1 MCEWEVFHYEPADDE
16 GGLVQYPFTLPSF
29 FADSPGCVDLR
40 RRSVRL
46 RRGFVNLERAPFGGM
61 KLRIPSLL
69 YDEKMRTQ
77 TRFNVSRVICGVCLC
92 VLY

>member
-1 MCEWEVFHYEPADDE
+1 M
-16 GGLVQYPFTLPSF
+16 
-29 FADSPGCVDLR
+29 
-40 RRSVRL
+40 RL

-77 TRFNVSRVICGVCLC
+77 TRFNVSRVICVGCLC